1 MKFLI
6 FCGGFVCGLF
16 IMWIWTRPEPNL
28 EKDDKSISGM
38 VIPHPYLDE
47 DEWNGCMKECS
58 AYCDEEHK
66 DIKNKRRKKK

>member
-1 MKFLI
+1 LK
-6 FCGGFVCGLF
+6 
-16 IMWIWTRPEPNL
+16 
-28 EKDDKSISGM
+28 KDDKSISGM